1 MKERLMTLN
10 TMHMHTSSLAP
21 ALSNTYT
28 HTYTTLSFVNQ
39 IDISDPNE
47 MSSGKERFILKCENI
62 PGRKRQI
69 RSRVQIH
76 SINHGERG
84 GMTVLPSGSFVI
96 TLDTATTFFGNR
108 HSICKTI
115 TAPGI
120 IAGQS
125 PEYICHNPLGRRYI
139 WTAWSLLNPSAT
151 FPDHFSQGLPRAVID

>member
-1 MKERLMTLN
+1 MCQITLDHQNNMKERIMSLN
-10 TMHMHTSSLAP
+10 IMHMHTSSLAP
-21 ALSNTYT
+21 ALSNTHTHTHTHT

-39 IDISDPNE
+39 INISDPNE

-69 RSRVQIH
+69 HSRVQIH

-84 GMTVLPSGSFVI
+84 GVTVLPSGSFVI
-96 TLDTATTFFGNR
+96 TLNTATTFFGNR

-120 IAGQS
+120 TAGQS
-125 PEYICHNPLGRRYI
+125 PEYICHNPLVRRYI
-139 WTAWSLLNPSAT
+139 
-151 FPDHFSQGLPRAVID
+151 